1 MNFLSL
7 KPMGYTLNFIY
18 YACATLQLEVIILL
32 EIDHIGPMR
41 IKISLLDL
49 TFQPSQSCKAFYL
62 LKSEVV
68 FMQNIAFK
76 NIIYKK
82 NYNITEPE
90 L

>member
-1 MNFLSL
+1 
-7 KPMGYTLNFIY
+7 
-18 YACATLQLEVIILL
+18 
-32 EIDHIGPMR
+32 MR

-49 TFQPSQSCKAFYL
+49 TFQPNQSCKAFYL

-68 FMQNIAFK
+68 FMENIAFK

-82 NYNITEPE
+82 NYNITKPE